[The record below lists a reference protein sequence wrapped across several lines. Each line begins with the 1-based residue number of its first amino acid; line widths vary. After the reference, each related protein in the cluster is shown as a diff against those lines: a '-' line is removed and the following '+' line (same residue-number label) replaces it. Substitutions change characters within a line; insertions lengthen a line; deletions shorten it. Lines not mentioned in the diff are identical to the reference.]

1 MEYDESATRSRLRC
15 LWQTVGE
22 VLRNQRVLAG
32 RTIKTSGLKYVF
44 GHGVWVLAGLLDQAV
59 KLRTYIVED
68 NATIR
73 ENLIGTL
80 EELASVEPV
89 GFAETEDE
97 GKVWL
102 KECAGQWDLA
112 IVDLFLRQGS
122 GLGVLAACRARRPGQ
137 KMVVLSNYATPDVR
151 MRCAQLGVDAVFDK
165 SNEIDA
171 LVDYCIVHGTQR
183 AAAAGAPVNRS
194 ACS

>member
-1 MEYDESATRSRLRC
+1 ML
-15 LWQTVGE
+15 
-22 VLRNQRVLAG
+22 LAKPD
-32 RTIKTSGLKYVF
+32 TP
-44 GHGVWVLAGLLDQAV
+44 V

-80 EELASVEPV
+80 EELAFVEAV
-89 GFAETEDE
+89 GMAETEDD
-97 GKVWL
+97 GKRWRS
-102 KECAGQWDLA
+102 AHSDQWDLA

-122 GLGVLAACRARRPGQ
+122 GLGVLAACRDRKPGQ

-171 LVDYCIVHGTQR
+171 LVDYCVQHG
-183 AAAAGAPVNRS
+183 AAAAGPVV
-194 ACS
+194 

>member
-1 MEYDESATRSRLRC
+1 M
-15 LWQTVGE
+15 
-22 VLRNQRVLAG
+22 
-32 RTIKTSGLKYVF
+32 
-44 GHGVWVLAGLLDQAV
+44 DQAV

-80 EELASVEPV
+80 EELACIEAV
-89 GFAETEDE
+89 GASATEDE
-97 GKVWL
+97 GKEWL
-102 KECAGQWDLA
+102 TAHSAQWDLA

-122 GLGVLAACRARRPGQ
+122 GLGVLAACRTRKPGQ

-171 LVDYCIVHGTQR
+171 LVDYCIEHSGKTQH
-183 AAAAGAPVNRS
+183 AAAPQPRPDAP
-194 ACS
+194 

>member
-1 MEYDESATRSRLRC
+1 M
-15 LWQTVGE
+15 
-22 VLRNQRVLAG
+22 
-32 RTIKTSGLKYVF
+32 IKTSGLKYVF

-102 KECAGQWDLA
+102 KERAGQWDLA

-122 GLGVLAACRARRPGQ
+122 GLGVLEACRERSPGSQ
-137 KMVVLSNYATPDVR
+137 LTRVNTLWSAPALWRTGVVFSAQV
-151 MRCAQLGVDAVFDK
+151 CASCLQDHPGAV
-165 SNEIDA
+165 
-171 LVDYCIVHGTQR
+171 LH
-183 AAAAGAPVNRS
+183 
-194 ACS
+194 